1 MSPITGL
8 LLVSLLTACG
18 TMGGAAVG
26 ATFDAAIGAGTGYG
40 AGNGALISTGGGAAV
55 GANYDS
61 MKKLTLGVMKIWA
74 VRLGIATPPLLW
86 SGALGQGAT
95 PRMVKGQIIVGAVV
109 LLVFIASSPAV
120 RAPPFAGSVLLAD
133 GRSKAML
140 HLEDDAVGVVSTRVK
155 GDLQRFK
162 EFVACAAAIPERG
175 AARSSKQGQ
184 ERPRGRPHTAWCGQV
199 PAALNGIGARG

>member
-74 VRLGIATPPLLW
+74 VRLGIAAPPLLW
-86 SGALGQGAT
+86 SGARGQGAT

-120 RAPPFAGSVLLAD
+120 R
-133 GRSKAML
+133 R
-140 HLEDDAVGVVSTRVK
+140 
-155 GDLQRFK
+155 
-162 EFVACAAAIPERG
+162 AAKR
-175 AARSSKQGQ
+175 R
-184 ERPRGRPHTAWCGQV
+184 
-199 PAALNGIGARG
+199 